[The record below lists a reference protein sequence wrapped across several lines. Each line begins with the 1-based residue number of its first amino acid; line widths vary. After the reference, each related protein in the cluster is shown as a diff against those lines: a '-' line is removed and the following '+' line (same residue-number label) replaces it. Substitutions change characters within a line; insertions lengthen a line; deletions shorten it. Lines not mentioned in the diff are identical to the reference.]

1 MCNSEKKKKKEKT
14 RIDLVVQFKKI
25 SAFTLTK

>member
-1 MCNSEKKKKKEKT
+1 MCNSKIKKKEKT
-14 RIDLVVQFKKI
+14 RADLVVQFKKI

>member
-1 MCNSEKKKKKEKT
+1 MCNSKKKKEKT
-14 RIDLVVQFKKI
+14 RADLVVQFKKI